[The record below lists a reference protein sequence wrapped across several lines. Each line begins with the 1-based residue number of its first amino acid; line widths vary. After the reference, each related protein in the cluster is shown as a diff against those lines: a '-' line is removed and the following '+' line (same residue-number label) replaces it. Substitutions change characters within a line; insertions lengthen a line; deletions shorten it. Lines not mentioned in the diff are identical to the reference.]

1 MNDRALPVSDAD
13 RALDAA
19 IDHAVYG
26 AAPLV
31 IVNSPPGAGKT
42 YLVEC
47 AAVTAAVAAGMRV
60 MCLTPGVAQ
69 AYDVAERLLAHN
81 LPRLELVHAKHRETP
96 PALRGQL
103 TVSNGWSAGLN
114 VGAGVVVANAHIV
127 AAYRPQLLPGSFDL
141 LIVDEAYQLSANNF
155 LPVADLA
162 PRVLMVGDPGQL
174 PPVISVDTSN
184 FEAHA
189 HPVHWAVPLYLLR
202 KYPQTPVYSLPSTR
216 RLLPDAA
223 RLVQHA
229 FYPDLPFASVVDP
242 ATRRL
247 RFPVRGIDA
256 QLDPALDALADGAS
270 IVAVVLPGSA
280 PAHEE
285 TDPELAAV
293 MAALIER
300 ILVRQGT
307 WMGQRQ
313 LGEADIGC
321 IDPNVLT
328 GGAVS
333 DRLRRAGLR
342 DVRVDTVERW
352 QGLEV
357 PIAVVRHPLSRVGDP
372 EPFDLQAGRWCVSLS
387 RHRLGCIIVGRASV
401 EDVLREYVHPCDTA
415 AAGARDDVW
424 SGFQAHR
431 SIWAELRQQ
440 GRLFRLGHGP

>member
-1 MNDRALPVSDAD
+1 MTDRAQRLPTAD
-13 RALDAA
+13 QMLDAA
-19 IDHAVYG
+19 IEHALYG
-26 AAPLV
+26 DAPLV

-47 AAVTAAVAAGMRV
+47 AAVAAAVAAGMRV
-60 MCLTPGVAQ
+60 ICLTPGVAQ
-69 AYDVAERLLAHN
+69 AYDIVERLLAYN
-81 LPRLELVHAKHRETP
+81 LPRLELVHAKHRQAPAALQGRATVSSGWS
-96 PALRGQL
+96 PALNIGP
-103 TVSNGWSAGLN
+103 
-114 VGAGVVVANAHIV
+114 GVVVANAHII
-127 AAYRPQLLPGSFDL
+127 AAYLPQLPPGSFDL

-174 PPVISVDTSN
+174 PPVIAVDTSN

-189 HPVHWAVPLYLLR
+189 NPVHWAVPRYLLR
-202 KYPQTPVYSLPSTR
+202 KYPGTPVYSLPSTR
-216 RLLPDAA
+216 RLLPDTA
-223 RLVQHA
+223 RLVQRA
-229 FYPDLPFASVVDP
+229 FYPDLPFTSVVDP

-247 RFPVRGIDA
+247 RFAVTGIDA
-256 QLDPALDALADGAS
+256 RLDPALDALVGGAS
-270 IVAVVLPGSA
+270 IVALLLPGSA
-280 PAHEE
+280 PPHEE
-285 TDPELAAV
+285 ADPELAAV

-300 ILVRQGT
+300 IMVRQGT
-307 WMGQRQ
+307 WAGQRQ
-313 LGEADIGC
+313 LSTGDIGC
-321 IDPNVLT
+321 IDPNVIT

-387 RHRLGCIIVGRASV
+387 RHRLGCIIVGRGSV

-424 SGFQAHR
+424 SGVQAHR
-431 SIWAELRQQ
+431 SIWAELQQQ
-440 GRLFRLGHGP
+440 GRVFRLGGA